1 MDNEQLKQQIK
12 EHIIKY
18 LNLQEITPAD
28 IPDDD
33 PLFAGKLG
41 LDSIDSIELV
51 VMMEREYGIK
61 ITNPAD
67 GRKAF
72 ADVNSIAAY
81 IQEHSPKK

>member
-1 MDNEQLKQQIK
+1 MEIDTLKIQIK

-18 LNLQEITPAD
+18 LNLIDITPAD

-33 PLFAGKLG
+33 PLFKGKLG
-41 LDSIDSIELV
+41 LDSIDSIELL

-61 ITNPAD
+61 VTNPAE
-67 GRKAF
+67 GRNKF

-81 IQEHSPKK
+81 ILEHSNKK